1 MTVGLG
7 VGVGLVFAANCGG
20 TCSKHCLNMKVIC
33 INFMH
38 AGRGVFGGYAGYT
51 WAVVSSVVKT
61 YVGAWGWPNCG
72 CCLVRPERAKRQDLC
87 TMLGLHQ
94 SLNFMHNG

>member
-20 TCSKHCLNMKVIC
+20 TGSKHCLNMKVIC

-38 AGRGVFGGYAGYT
+38 AGRGVFGGYAGKNGRLDLSGRKKLHPGLGQPH
-51 WAVVSSVVKT
+51 AP
-61 YVGAWGWPNCG
+61 AQA
-72 CCLVRPERAKRQDLC
+72 LVFTCKLPIAPLEQRSHIA
-87 TMLGLHQ
+87 
-94 SLNFMHNG
+94 